1 MSTQNKV
8 ENVGVGPTNSPPYEG
23 GVAEGRGGSPQV
35 NNLAS
40 LKTFRTKLRRNLT
53 PAEATFWKALKG
65 SKLDGRKFRRQ
76 HRVGRYILDFYCSSE
91 KLAIELDGEVHF
103 NEQAQL
109 RDHERKLFLNRFG
122 IKVLRFENRQIFED
136 FEWVIYRIRE
146 NLGWSERTTPS
157 AEAAATPPS

>member
-1 MSTQNKV
+1 
-8 ENVGVGPTNSPPYEG
+8 
-23 GVAEGRGGSPQV
+23 
-35 NNLAS
+35 
-40 LKTFRTKLRRNLT
+40 
-53 PAEATFWKALKG
+53 
-65 SKLDGRKFRRQ
+65 
-76 HRVGRYILDFYCSSE
+76 
-91 KLAIELDGEVHF
+91 LAIELDGEVHF

-146 NLGWSERTTPS
+146 NFGWSERTTPS